1 MTTTPSNGG
10 GVQVVRLDAARAA
23 SNDFPR
29 LLKIGAKLVR
39 GFTET
44 LASSGVPVALA
55 DRGYTTQR
63 FGDWKDALSAEVA
76 VGRYRASPMKGGL
89 LVAIPPRLIARMVDR
104 LYGGDGLSDRPGAS
118 FGAAE
123 RRLFARLAGDI
134 AEVLDAGWLDVMPV
148 APSLVSE
155 AYANEDVALT
165 PIDHQV
171 IVQEFTVTCGKHE
184 MGNVAVVYPA
194 AALRGIAALHA
205 DDEEDAAEVDPVWQ
219 ARLADAV
226 LQARL
231 PVRTIIARPTVPL
244 AKLVSLAPGDVI
256 PLTLPAHVPL
266 TAAGKLFAHGTIGE
280 ANGHAAIKIEKLE
293 HGANF
298 DD

>member
-1 MTTTPSNGG
+1 MSTTPPTG

-29 LLKIGAKLVR
+29 LVKIGAKLLR

-44 LASSGVPVALA
+44 LASAGVPVTLA

-63 FGDWKDALSAEVA
+63 FGDWKEALAPEIAVA
-76 VGRYRASPMKGGL
+76 RYRAAPMKGGL
-89 LVAIPPRLIARMVDR
+89 LVSLPTELIARMVDR
-104 LYGGDGLSDRPGAS
+104 LYGGDGLHDRANAQL
-118 FGAAE
+118 GAAE
-123 RRLFARLAGDI
+123 KRLFARMAKDI

-148 APSLVSE
+148 APALVGE
-155 AYANEDVALT
+155 AYAAEEVLLT
-165 PIDHQV
+165 PPDHQV
-171 IVQEFTVTCGKHE
+171 IVQEFTVTSGKHE
-184 MGNVAVVYPA
+184 LGNVAVVYPA

-205 DDEEDAAEVDPVWQ
+205 DDEDEAVEIDPVWQ

-226 LQARL
+226 LQAHL
-231 PVRTIIARPTVPL
+231 PIRTVLARPTVAL
-244 AKLVSLAPGDVI
+244 DMLINLKPGDVI
-256 PLTLPAHVPL
+256 PVTLPAHVPL

-293 HGANF
+293 HGAHF

>member
-1 MTTTPSNGG
+1 MTTTPPAG

-23 SNDFPR
+23 NNDFPR
-29 LLKIGAKLVR
+29 LVKIGAKLLR

-44 LASSGVPVALA
+44 LASAGVPVTLT

-63 FGDWKDALSAEVA
+63 FGDWKEAQPVEIAVA
-76 VGRYRASPMKGGL
+76 RYRASMMKGGL
-89 LVAIPPRLIARMVDR
+89 LVSLPPKLIARMVDR
-104 LYGGDGLSDRPGAS
+104 LYGGDGLSDRANAR

-148 APSLVSE
+148 APALAGE
-155 AYANEDVALT
+155 AYAAEEVVLT
-165 PIDHQV
+165 PPDHQV
-171 IVQEFTVTCGKHE
+171 IVQEFAVTSGKHE
-184 MGNVAVVYPA
+184 LGTVAVVYPA

-205 DDEEDAAEVDPVWQ
+205 DDEDEAAEVDPVWQ

-226 LQARL
+226 FQARL
-231 PVRTIIARPTVPL
+231 PIRTVLARPTVPL
-244 AKLVSLAPGDVI
+244 SMLINLAPGDVI
-256 PLTLPAHVPL
+256 PVTLPAHVPL